1 MQNASS
7 MSRRHPLLLSAFSS
21 SRAQQKAP
29 TEQSHRRA
37 LLFSLSRGPNGA
49 EMRSSSVR
57 VRAQRSRAG
66 LLMPAHGLAQDGVW
80 QADAGPS
87 LPCAVQQHAPRRRH
101 GRTRR
106 RATAAAAAIPCYS
119 VHCTGISAS
128 GTSTPGERF
137 EGASGGRDSSWRAR
151 AVMHTINTHSDDSV
165 MSPSHNMHYQL
176 SDFPPLLPRRSRRPR
191 RPRLWLRA
199 TGAAAT

>member
-7 MSRRHPLLLSAFSS
+7 MSRRHPLLLSLPSARAVPSKKPQPNNPTDEHYFSVF
-21 SRAQQKAP
+21 RVDL
-29 TEQSHRRA
+29 TGLRC
-37 LLFSLSRGPNGA
+37 F
-49 EMRSSSVR
+49 SSSVR
-57 VRAQRSRAG
+57 VRPQRSRAG
-66 LLMPAHGLAQDGVW
+66 LLMHAHARAQDGVW

-101 GRTRR
+101 RHRRR
-106 RATAAAAAIPCYS
+106 RAAAATAAIPCYS

-137 EGASGGRDSSWRAR
+137 EGASGGRDSSWRAC

-165 MSPSHNMHYQL
+165 MSLTHNMHYQL
-176 SDFPPLLPRRSRRPR
+176 SDRPPLLPPLRPL
-191 RPRLWLRA
+191 RPRLWLVVI
-199 TGAAAT
+199 AAAT